1 MSKTHYVYH
10 IFPTEEYSGKVGATT
25 NVANRVEFQQGAG
38 LGEYEILFTTK
49 SLQQASDMEI
59 YYQDQFGYD
68 RDDIP
73 YAELKCNKNTNM
85 LTLQKKSKD
94 WYSVYT
100 ITSFEDL
107 FEKGGDGIA
116 IEGEVYFDK
125 TLVNTI
131 LNLAQRSKFKGFYW
145 SQRAVKKAI
154 AKSEEANKPIENPI
168 AFAELDVVD
177 PQYIISNPCPDDVF
191 GKSLTGLIEE
201 KDSCHGSY
209 PRYIRDW
216 ATTRG
221 LYDKGDVKT
230 QFAKLIE
237 EIGELGRAVV
247 KKDDDLFKDSIG
259 DAYVVLVNLAHLAGT
274 SLEECVELA
283 YNEIKNR
290 KGKMVNGSFVKDE

>member
-1 MSKTHYVYH
+1 MSKHYVYH
-10 IFPTEEYSGKVGATT
+10 IFPSGEYSGKVGATE
-25 NVANRVEFQQGAG
+25 NVERRVRFQQGCEDHEFYI
-38 LGEYEILFTTK
+38 LGEYDDLRE
-49 SLQQASDMEI
+49 ASDAEI
-59 YYQDQFGYD
+59 YWQNQFGYPN
-68 RDDIP
+68 DDIS
-73 YAELKCNKNTNM
+73 YYDIKTRNLKETNM
-85 LTLQKKSKD
+85 LTLQKKSND
-94 WYSVYT
+94 WYSTYI
-100 ITSFEDL
+100 ITNFQDL
-107 FEKGGDGIA
+107 FEKGSEGII
-116 IEGEVYFDK
+116 IEGETYFDNE
-125 TLVNTI
+125 LVNTI
-131 LNLAQRSKFKGFYW
+131 LNLAQVSKFKGFYW

-154 AKSEEANKPIENPI
+154 KKYEDTKKTEVTVEEAVNI
-168 AFAELDVVD
+168 VD
-177 PQYIISNPCPDDVF
+177 QITISNPCPDDVF
-191 GKSLTGLIEE
+191 GKSLTGLINK

-209 PRYIRDW
+209 PRYIREW